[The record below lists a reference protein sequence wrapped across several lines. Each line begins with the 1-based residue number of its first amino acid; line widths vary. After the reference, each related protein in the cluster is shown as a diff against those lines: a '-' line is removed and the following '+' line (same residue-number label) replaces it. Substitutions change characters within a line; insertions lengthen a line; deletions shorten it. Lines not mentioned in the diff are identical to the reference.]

1 MIMLSTAELIERMT
15 TAMQTMSGEELAD
28 LFNREF
34 GSDMQYLGDDLF
46 EAPASSGDQ
55 EDTE

>member
-1 MIMLSTAELIERMT
+1 MLSTAELIERMT